1 MPIRTVSSLDNV
13 NLYNINTFSSINNRK
28 RFCLDTNVLYWYTYP
43 RYGLGEKNNKH
54 HSQVYYDFVDKL
66 VADGNPLITT
76 IYNVSELLNI
86 VEKHE
91 WEIYKR
97 LNPQFPID
105 KKDYRRIASERTNLQ
120 QIMKTTI
127 SNVKNICTI
136 VDFNFSSEGLD
147 CYVDSFTKHRC
158 DVFDYLILNYYVESS
173 DINIISDDNDF
184 VTYPG
189 INLYTANR
197 KSLEELTV

>member
-1 MPIRTVSSLDNV
+1 MDNV

-28 RFCLDTNVLYWYTYP
+28 KFCLDTNVLYWYTYP
-43 RYGLGEKNNKH
+43 RYGLGEKDNKH

-158 DVFDYLILNYYVESS
+158 DVFDYLILTYYVESS
-173 DINIISDDNDF
+173 DINVISDDNDF
-184 VTYPG
+184 STYSG
-189 INLYTANR
+189 INLYTANP
-197 KSLEELTV
+197 KSLGELTM